1 MERDYEQLTM
11 PVLRNLARERG
22 LSRYS
27 RLRKSEL
34 IRRLREQPILEWNN
48 NATMTNVPFLTPT
61 PYTPPPSTPTPPSNT
76 IKDLIKY
83 LDNVKEVPKSVSPNL
98 RKLKKKID
106 DIYKRK
112 RIFEVVE
119 SDSAL
124 RNFANMYTIDGK
136 DGFDPQSFMDGA
148 RENITG
154 LLRNNRNTK
163 VKLILKC
170 YMISERDNLI
180 KDFPFHSGIEINLEG
195 TNENEIYTTMID
207 TILERIANLING
219 SSGGGSGWIFY
230 KIIKLE
236 LHTVSYRPLRGNTW
250 VSLPKELADKKAII
264 NMKNQDNKC
273 FMWSVLR
280 ALNPTNNHPER
291 IDKELMEKED
301 TLNMKGIEYPVSLKE
316 DRDISKF
323 EKQNPEISITVL
335 GFNEKDKVHTLRC
348 SNHVYN
354 RKHNIIL
361 LLIEIDGVKHY
372 CLVKNPSR
380 LLSRQV
386 SAHKEGTHF
395 CFRCLNPFW
404 SHKSL
409 EKHWEYCKNH
419 EAVKINMPEKG
430 TILKFKHH
438 ERSEKLPFIIYADME
453 ALIKEMQNCDP
464 NPLNSYTKK
473 YQKHEPISFSY
484 YIKSFDDNVYKS
496 KLRMYTGEDAM
507 EKFVDWIEDDVKDI
521 ANIPD
526 VEMIFGPN
534 ELKQFNEATKCWI
547 CKGEFDDT
555 PDAKGYRKGEKV
567 RDHCHYTGRFRGAA
581 HNFCNLKYKKP
592 KFIPVVFHNLSGYDS
607 HLFIKNLGFT
617 KGTIDC
623 IPNNEEKYISFT
635 KNTVVGSY
643 TNEEGKNIPI
653 KHKIRFIDSFKFMNE
668 SLESLVNN
676 LPGDAFNN
684 LERYYKGEK
693 LSLVKQKGFYPYEY
707 MDSLERFKENK
718 IPSKEAFYSRLNE
731 EGISDEGYERVK
743 KVWEVFGMKTLQDY
757 HDLYNIT
764 DVLLLADV
772 FENFR
777 NVCMENYK
785 LDPAHYFTAPG
796 LAWDACLKITDVE
809 LELLSDI
816 DMLLMI
822 EKGIRGG
829 ISMISNRYA
838 KANNK
843 YMNESFIDTMISKY
857 IMYLDANNLY
867 GWSMSKPLP
876 THGFKWMKVDELETW
891 ELHSCILE
899 VDLEYPKNLHDL
911 HNDYPLAPEQIVVNK
926 VSKLIPNL
934 GNKKKYVLHY
944 ENLKQYLKLG
954 LKLTHIHRGIKFNES
969 PWLEKY
975 ISINVKLRTKAKNE
989 FEKNFFK
996 LMNNSVFGKTMENIR
1011 NRVDIK
1017 LVNNKKRAEKLSAK
1031 PNYKH
1036 CNIFSEDLVAI
1047 HMKKTKLDFD
1057 KPVYL
1062 GMCILDLS
1070 KTLMYDFHYNY
1081 IKKKYGDKAKLLL
1094 TDTDSLM
1101 YEIQTEDFYKDIN
1114 KDVKDR
1120 FDTSDYPFDHPS
1132 GIPSGIN
1139 KKVLGMFKDEAN
1151 GNIIDE
1157 FVGLRAKLYSYKM
1170 FEGKE
1175 SKKCKGVKKSV
1186 VKKSITHEDYKTCL
1200 TTGNEQLRK
1209 QNIIRSYKHEV
1220 YNEEVNKIAL
1230 SANDDKRYILE
1241 DGIRTLALGHYKI
1254 L

>member
-1 MERDYEQLTM
+1 
-11 PVLRNLARERG
+11 
-22 LSRYS
+22 
-27 RLRKSEL
+27 
-34 IRRLREQPILEWNN
+34 
-48 NATMTNVPFLTPT
+48 MTNMPLLTPT
-61 PYTPPPSTPTPPSNT
+61 PYTPPPSTTTPTPPLNT

-83 LDNVKEVPKSVSPNL
+83 LDNVKEIPKSVSPNL
-98 RKLKKKID
+98 RELKKKID
-106 DIYKRK
+106 DIYKRR
-112 RIFEVVE
+112 RIFEVEE

-124 RNFANMYTIDGK
+124 RNFANVYIINGK

-148 RENITG
+148 RENMTG

-180 KDFPFHSGIEINLEG
+180 KDFPFHSEIEINVEG
-195 TNENEIYTTMID
+195 TNENEIYTTMTD

-250 VSLPKELADKKAII
+250 IPLPKELADKNAII
-264 NMKNQDNKC
+264 NMKNKDNEC
-273 FMWSVLR
+273 FMWCVKR

-291 IDKELMEKED
+291 IDKELMEKEN
-301 TLNMKGIEYPVSLKE
+301 TLNMKGIQYPVILK
-316 DRDISKF
+316 DISKF

-335 GFNEKDKVHTLRC
+335 GFNEKDKVHPL
-348 SNHVYN
+348 HVSEYIYN

-361 LLIEIDGVKHY
+361 LLIERDRVKHY

-380 LLSRQV
+380 LLSKQISV
-386 SAHKEGTHF
+386 HKGGTHI

-409 EKHWEYCKNH
+409 EKHWEYCRNH

-430 TILKFKHH
+430 TMLMFKHH
-438 ERSEKLPFIIYADME
+438 ERSEKLPFIIYADTE
-453 ALIKEMQNCDP
+453 ALIKEMQNNDP
-464 NPLNSYTKK
+464 NPQNSYTKK

-484 YIKSFDDNVYKS
+484 YIKSFDDNVHES
-496 KLRMYTGEDAM
+496 KLRKYTGEDAM
-507 EKFVDWIEDDVKDI
+507 EKFVEWIEDDVKEI

-526 VEMIFGPN
+526 VEMIFGLN
-534 ELKQFNEATKCWI
+534 ELKQFNDATKCWI
-547 CKGEFDDT
+547 CNEEFDDT
-555 PDAKGYRKGEKV
+555 ADEKGYRKNEKV
-567 RDHCHYTGRFRGAA
+567 KDHCHYTGRFRGAA
-581 HNFCNLKYKKP
+581 HNSCNLKYKKP

-617 KGTIDC
+617 DGYIDC

-635 KNTVVGSY
+635 KNIVTGSY
-643 TNEEGKNIPI
+643 TDKKGKDKPI
-653 KHKIRFIDSFKFMNE
+653 KHKIRFIDSFKFMSD

-676 LPGDAFNN
+676 LPDDAFNI

-693 LSLVKQKGFYPYEY
+693 LSLVKRKGFYPYEY
-707 MDSLERFKENK
+707 MDSLKRFKENK
-718 IPSKEAFYSRLNE
+718 LPPKEAFYSRLTG
-731 EGISDEGYERVK
+731 EGISDEDYEHAK
-743 KVWEVFGMKTLQDY
+743 KVWKVFGMKTLQDY
-757 HDLYNIT
+757 HDLYNVI

-829 ISMISNRYA
+829 VSMISNRYG

-843 YMNESFIDTMISKY
+843 YMGESFNEKDPSKY
-857 IMYLDANNLY
+857 IMYLDTNNLY
-867 GWSMSKPLP
+867 GWAMSKPLP
-876 THGFKWMKVDELETW
+876 THGFKWMKVDELESW
-891 ELHSCILE
+891 ELYPCILE

-911 HNDYPLAPEQIVVNK
+911 HNDYPLAPEQIMVNK

-934 GNKKKYVLHY
+934 GDKKKYVLHF

-954 LKLTHIHRGIKFNES
+954 LKLTHIHRGIKFKES

-975 ISINVKLRTKAKNE
+975 ISLNTKLRTEANNE
-989 FEKNFFK
+989 FEKDFFK
-996 LMNNSVFGKTMENIR
+996 LMNNTVFGKTMENIR
-1011 NRVDIK
+1011 NRVDVK
-1017 LVNNKKRAEKLSAK
+1017 LVNDKKQAEKLSAK

-1036 CNIFSEDLVAI
+1036 CNTFCEDLVAI

-1101 YEIQTEDFYKDIN
+1101 YEIQTEDFYKDISG
-1114 KDVKDR
+1114 DVKDR
-1120 FDTSDYPFDHPS
+1120 FDTSGYPFDHPS
-1132 GIPSGIN
+1132 GIPSGFN
-1139 KKVLGMFKDEAN
+1139 KKVLGMFKDEVN
-1151 GNIIDE
+1151 GDIIDE

-1186 VKKSITHEDYKTCL
+1186 VKKSITHEDYKKCL
-1200 TTGNEQLRK
+1200 LTGKEQLRK

-1220 YNEEVNKIAL
+1220 YTEEVNKVAL
-1230 SANDDKRYILE
+1230 SASDDKRYILE
-1241 DGIRTLALGHYKI
+1241 DGINTLALGHYRI